1 MSKYKDNFDK
11 LANSIYTKLMEVA
24 QQDPALQAQPAQQQ
38 AVAAAPQPQQQADP
52 AAVAAMPAETGAA
65 TAEPAP
71 ATGVEPGVESV
82 EAQAGDEGA
91 ETGETDEVGMSEIQ
105 EMAGQLAQMI
115 RDFKESN
122 PDEFVEAAK
131 FAAGMVVSAA
141 ISGLKYRDRKDILK
155 KIKAGEFDN
164 GEGEE
169 SGAEEQPAEQ
179 QPEGQEGMVSER
191 LRKDDS
197 RKDDDKRKGLNPIEK
212 RKKKSPKSPFS
223 GVNEEDEN
231 HVNATVPVTASTSD
245 LAQIAN
251 NASGKTVTF
260 RPEGVSDP
268 SSAITQTAGNNISK
282 VSDALKN
289 KNSSTFQQNTNGIA
303 ESVRVT
309 KRQLDMIRLSETKTK
324 YVKFSKKQLDEIM
337 KK

>member
-11 LANSIYTKLMEVA
+11 LANSIYTKLMEA
-24 QQDPALQAQPAQQQ
+24 TQQDPALQAQPAQPAQQQ
-38 AVAAAPQPQQQADP
+38 AVAAVPQPQDGP
-52 AAVAAMPAETGAA
+52 AAGAAMPVETGVV
-65 TAEPAP
+65 TAEPTQ
-71 ATGVEPGVESV
+71 ATGVEPGAEST
-82 EAQAGDEGA
+82 EAQAGDEVA

-105 EMAGQLAQMI
+105 EMAGQLSQMI

-155 KIKAGEFDN
+155 KIKAGEFDK

-191 LRKDDS
+191 LRKGDS
-197 RKDDDKRKGLNPIEK
+197 RKDDEKRKGLNPIEK

-223 GVNEEDEN
+223 GMNEAELN
-231 HVNATVPVTASTSD
+231 YNP
-245 LAQIAN
+245 N
-251 NASGKTVTF
+251 K
-260 RPEGVSDP
+260 
-268 SSAITQTAGNNISK
+268 NNISDIDNAK
-282 VSDALKN
+282 SGAQNAGESELQVKNAAGGENSNVILQADSSSDAASKIKDGYSAKLN
-289 KNSSTFQQNTNGIA
+289 IP
-303 ESVRVT
+303 ESVRLT
-309 KRQLDMIRLSETKTK
+309 KRQLDMVRLSETKTK
-324 YVKFSKKQLDEIM
+324 FVKFSKKQLDEIM

>member
-11 LANSIYTKLMEVA
+11 LANSIYTKLMEA
-24 QQDPALQAQPAQQQ
+24 TQQDPALQAQPAQPAQQQ
-38 AVAAAPQPQQQADP
+38 AVAAVPQPQDGP
-52 AAVAAMPAETGAA
+52 AAGAAMPVE
-65 TAEPAP
+65 
-71 ATGVEPGVESV
+71 TGVEPGAEST
-82 EAQAGDEGA
+82 EAQAGDEVA

-105 EMAGQLAQMI
+105 EMAGQLSQMI

-155 KIKAGEFDN
+155 KIKAGEFDK

-197 RKDDDKRKGLNPIEK
+197 RKDDEKRKGLNPIEK

-223 GVNEEDEN
+223 GVNEAELN
-231 HVNATVPVTASTSD
+231 YNP
-245 LAQIAN
+245 N
-251 NASGKTVTF
+251 K
-260 RPEGVSDP
+260 
-268 SSAITQTAGNNISK
+268 NNISDIDSAK
-282 VSDALKN
+282 SGAQNAGESELQVKNAAGGENSNVILQADSSSDAASKIKDGYSAKLN
-289 KNSSTFQQNTNGIA
+289 IP
-303 ESVRVT
+303 ESVKLT
-309 KRQLDMIRLSETKTK
+309 KRQLDMVRLSETKTK
-324 YVKFSKKQLDEIM
+324 FVKFSKKQLDEIM